1 MRTWIDIHIVRW
13 GSTCRRTDINI
24 SHQHLHQYTY
34 HQLNRSKNT
43 LIKNG
48 NKTWCIS
55 TWIKKWTAWNSTFG
69 VTWNVFWNDTWTGTW
84 FRTWNVTWTRAWTRK
99 RGVAVR
105 TVSLSSETSKM
116 YNNVAIIGD
125 EIINWIVSMLLS
137 SSVPSSLTR
146 NVEPKSVLLSTVT
159 SVIEVK

>member
-1 MRTWIDIHIVRW
+1 MY
-13 GSTCRRTDINI
+13 
-24 SHQHLHQYTY
+24 QY
-34 HQLNRSKNT
+34 LNQKMDS
-43 LIKNG
+43 LEQYF
-48 NKTWCIS
+48 WC
-55 TWIKKWTAWNSTFG
+55 NLERFLER
-69 VTWNVFWNDTWTGTW
+69 TWTGTW
-84 FRTWNVTWTRAWTRK
+84 FSTWNVTWTRAWTRK

-116 YNNVAIIGD
+116 YNDVAIIGD

-159 SVIEVK
+159 SVIEVNKHLDKIGCIIISEIDINIIKLYQRYNRRRYFQYCCEMNTKYRAWINTD